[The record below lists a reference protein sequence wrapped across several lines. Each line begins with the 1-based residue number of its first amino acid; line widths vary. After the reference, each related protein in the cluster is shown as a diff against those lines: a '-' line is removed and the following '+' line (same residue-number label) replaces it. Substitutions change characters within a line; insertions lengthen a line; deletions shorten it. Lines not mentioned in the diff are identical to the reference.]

1 MNPVPPAEAQNALR
15 AVSADIQQALDE
27 LAAAL
32 ETEFAAVHAHDSAAL
47 DSSGERKRALL
58 RRLEKLDAERQQF
71 LREAP
76 GARSRTDA
84 AWSDIEQSLRTCQ
97 ALNQRNGS
105 VVNTRLHHIREAL
118 SILTGH
124 AGEDGL
130 YDQAGSVQSRLRS
143 HALAEA

>member
-1 MNPVPPAEAQNALR
+1 MNPVPPAEAQGALR

-32 ETEFAAVHAHDSAAL
+32 ETEFAAVHAADSAAL
-47 DSSGERKRALL
+47 DSAGERKRALL
-58 RRLEKLDAERQQF
+58 RQLEKLDAERRQF
-71 LREAP
+71 LREAS
-76 GARSRTDA
+76 GARAATDA
-84 AWSDIEQSLRTCQ
+84 AWSGIEQSLRNCQ

-124 AGEDGL
+124 AGEGGL
-130 YDQAGSVQSRLRS
+130 YDQAGSVQSRLSS
-143 HALAEA
+143 HALADA